1 MRLLSLAPALVLF
14 ATGPVHAQSVDPA
27 LAARDSSWNV
37 LRLRG
42 DADGLAALL
51 ADDWLL
57 THSDGRTQDKRDY
70 LAELTR
76 GARGGRVNTEI
87 TNADVRVRRYGDAAV
102 VTGASVQSGI
112 GADGAPFSG
121 RFRFTRVWVRRN
133 GVWVMVAS
141 HSSREA
147 TAEKTPW
154 DS

>member
-1 MRLLSLAPALVLF
+1 MRLLLLVLGLVLCG
-14 ATGPVHAQSVDPA
+14 ADPGHAQPIDPA
-27 LAARDSSWNV
+27 LAARDSAWNA

-42 DADGLAALL
+42 DVAGLEALL

-70 LAELTR
+70 LAELKR
-76 GARGGRVNTEI
+76 GASGGRVNTAI
-87 TNADVRVRRYGDAAV
+87 TNADVRIRRYGEAAV
-102 VTGASVQSGI
+102 VTGSSVQSGI

-133 GVWVMVAS
+133 GLWVMVAS

-147 TAEKTPW
+147 TP
-154 DS
+154 